1 MNPISIVAFAGPAG
15 SGKDTAGQYLIEKFG
30 FKKLSFATPLKNM
43 LAAMGCP
50 CPATADEKEAII
62 PWLGVSWR
70 HLGQTLGTEWGRELV
85 SPDIW
90 VLIAEQFMRTEGG
103 RFVITDCRFENEA
116 ALVRR
121 MNGVVVVLDGREHE
135 MTGSTK
141 THRSE
146 AGLDFNEHD
155 LTIDNGGTI
164 AELYA
169 QLDTVPQYV
178 GVPTPADFVPAVHH
192 VAEVNEEATL
202 TDKASAVDEGGHE

>member
-15 SGKDTAGQYLIEKFG
+15 SGKDTAGLYLIEKYG

-70 HLGQTLGTEWGRELV
+70 HLGQTLGTEWGREKV

-90 VLIAEQFMRTEGG
+90 VLIAEQFIRSEGG

-116 ALVRR
+116 AMVRR
-121 MNGVVVVLDGREHE
+121 MGGVVVVLDGRAHE
-135 MTGSTK
+135 MSGQTK
-141 THRSE
+141 GHVSE
-146 AGLDFNEHD
+146 VGIAFNQHD
-155 LTIDNGGTI
+155 LTIDNGGSME
-164 AELYA
+164 ELYA

-192 VAEVNEEATL
+192 VAEVAETATL
-202 TDKASAVDEGGHE
+202 VDEPQAKVRRK

>member
-15 SGKDTAGQYLIEKFG
+15 SGKDTAGAYLIEKYG

-50 CPATADEKEAII
+50 EPANQGLKEAII

-90 VLIAEQFMRTEGG
+90 VLIAEQFIRSEGG

-116 ALVRR
+116 AMVRR
-121 MNGVVVVLDGREHE
+121 MGGVVVVLDGREHE

-146 AGLDFNEHD
+146 VGIDFNEHD
-155 LTIDNGGTI
+155 LTIDNGGSME
-164 AELYA
+164 ELHA

-178 GVPTPADFVPAVHH
+178 GIPPIVHH
-192 VAEVNEEATL
+192 TAEVAEEVTL
-202 TDKASAVDEGGHE
+202 TDKADAAGEGGHE